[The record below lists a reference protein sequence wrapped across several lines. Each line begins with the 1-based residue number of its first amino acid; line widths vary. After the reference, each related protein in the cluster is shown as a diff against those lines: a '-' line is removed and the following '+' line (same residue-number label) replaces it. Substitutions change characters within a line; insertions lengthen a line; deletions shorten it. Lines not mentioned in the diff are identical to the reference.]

1 MEFEKKNK
9 FKKKIFRISKTAY
22 FILSL
27 YSVALGSYLILVNP
41 PFKTI
46 EERTLYFVVVFFIGV
61 AVFISGVVLIFS
73 DYKEEV
79 KNE

>member
-1 MEFEKKNK
+1 MELEKKNK
-9 FKKKIFRISKTAY
+9 LKKKLFRISKTAY

-27 YSVALGSYLILVNP
+27 YSIALGSYLILVNP

>member
-9 FKKKIFRISKTAY
+9 LKKKLFRISKTVY

-27 YSVALGSYLILVNP
+27 YSIALGSYLILVNP

-46 EERTLYFVVVFFIGV
+46 EERTLYFITVSCIGV
-61 AVFISGVVLIFS
+61 AVFISWVFLIFS